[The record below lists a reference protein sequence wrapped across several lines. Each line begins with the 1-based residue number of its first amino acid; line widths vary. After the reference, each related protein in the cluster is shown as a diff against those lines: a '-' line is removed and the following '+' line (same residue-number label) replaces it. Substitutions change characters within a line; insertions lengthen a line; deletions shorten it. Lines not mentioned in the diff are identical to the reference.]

1 MGNKLMISLFH
12 SEWDFQNDPLEDY
25 LAHHGIRKQR
35 WGVRNGPPYPLDRKT
50 HSRIVKGKQDKEI
63 KRYGKKK
70 VGISHLGNQKDRR
83 WQQVENFND
92 VQREF
97 VRDGQLFVRTF
108 GGSDNTNLAALIGR
122 GGDDEL
128 AWKSLDRP
136 GHKVTSED
144 LLDVNMQRR
153 YIGFAAHNDGKYDAG
168 LSNNCGMCSAALF
181 LRGLGYEV
189 QAGRT
194 SSGVKNTAFQYWFDG
209 AKPYKTKG
217 AAALY
222 SQLESFGNQGK
233 GVINVRHKNGSGHA
247 VYFQME
253 KSQDGKVR
261 PVVYDGQIAKKYSSL
276 SEFLRA
282 EQVDTTQFTEV
293 TRLDGA
299 TPNWKHLAEDN
310 VIRAN
315 FTDPTRHKVRDTKT
329 GDWWYGGNFSY
340 VDDDFSIANA
350 GYINS
355 SKANK
360 NWTLQ
365 NNPNIPNGGIGLR
378 RDGQYE
384 MTDAVREAARNADRD
399 REAREFLKKK
409 YGIGG

>member
-1 MGNKLMISLFH
+1 MNEYSKALC
-12 SEWDFQNDPLEDY
+12 
-25 LAHHGIRKQR
+25 HHGIRNQR
-35 WGVRNGPPYPLDRKT
+35 WGVRNGPPYPLDQKT
-50 HSRIVKGKQDKEI
+50 HKRIVKGRQDREI
-63 KRYGKKK
+63 KKYAKKK

-92 VQREF
+92 IQREF
-97 VRDGQLFVRTF
+97 VRDGQRFVRTF
-108 GGSDNTNLAALIGR
+108 GGSEDINLATLIGR

-128 AWKSLDRP
+128 AWKTLDRP
-136 GHKVTSED
+136 GHKATSED
-144 LLDVNMQRR
+144 LLAVNVQRR
-153 YIGFAAHNDGKYDAG
+153 YIGLAADRDGKFDAG
-168 LSNNCGMCSAALF
+168 LSNNCGMCSAAMF

-194 SSGVKNTAFQYWFDG
+194 SSGVKNSAIQYWFDG
-209 AKPYKTKG
+209 AKAYKTKG

-253 KSQDGKVR
+253 KSQDGKTR

-299 TPNWKHLAEDN
+299 TPNWRHLAEDN

-315 FTDPTRHKVRDTKT
+315 LADPRRQKVKDTKT
-329 GDWWYGGNFSY
+329 GGSWYGGNFAY
-340 VDDDFSIANA
+340 VDDDFSKRHA
-350 GYINS
+350 GEINS
-355 SKANK
+355 VKFNTNYWLK
-360 NWTLQ
+360 
-365 NNPNIPNGGIGLR
+365 NNPGASDSGLSQR
-378 RDGQYE
+378 KYGQYE
-384 MTDAVREAARNADRD
+384 VTDAVREAARNADRD
-399 REAREFLKKK
+399 REAREFLKQK